1 MRYDK
6 QTNRIYVRQ
15 SWLGSYLICPQR
27 SRYDLTMPALR
38 RGSDATAIGTGL
50 HSAIEGYL
58 GGMYDTYEAMLERAH
73 VCVAEELARPNL
85 RLSKI
90 SSDPDVLDLF
100 IESMVK
106 SWWNS
111 IRPAVTLGGLIEH
124 KFEAP
129 LVTGGETEL
138 WLEGTMD
145 YVAPDN
151 TIWDWK
157 TSTRP
162 YSAKDKQKHS
172 HQATCYIASAR
183 QLGLVD
189 DGDAP
194 TQFRF
199 GVMVRQIEPKG
210 QIITV
215 ERGPEQVEWL
225 KRQIS
230 SVITSATAIGMDR
243 EWAINDQHN
252 LCSPMWCDYW
262 TVCKGVHW
270 DDEAME
276 PPSQQVTFVTV
287 EHGDTEV

>member
-1 MRYDK
+1 MRYNK

-58 GGMYDTYEAMLERAH
+58 GGMYDTLDEMIERAH
-73 VCVAEELARPNL
+73 VCVKEELARPNL

-90 SSDPDVLDLF
+90 SADPDVLDLY
-100 IESMVK
+100 IESMAR
-106 SWWNS
+106 SWWDS

-124 KFEAP
+124 KFVAP
-129 LVTGGETEL
+129 LVTGGDTEL

-145 YVAPDN
+145 YVAPDG

-157 TSTRP
+157 TSTRT

-172 HQATCYIASAR
+172 HQATCYVASAR
-183 QLGLVD
+183 ELGLVD
-189 DGDAP
+189 NGPDP
-194 TQFRF
+194 TPFRF
-199 GVMVRQIEPKG
+199 GVMVRSIEPKA
-210 QIITV
+210 QIVTV

-225 KRQIS
+225 KRQVS
-230 SVITSATAIGMDR
+230 SVVTTAMSIGLER

-270 DDEAME
+270 DEQAME

-287 EHGDTEV
+287 EHGGTDD

>member
-1 MRYDK
+1 MRYEK
-6 QTNRIYVRQ
+6 ETNRIYVRQ

-38 RGSDATAIGTGL
+38 RGSDATAIGTAL
-50 HSAIEGYL
+50 HSSIEGYL
-58 GGMYDTYEAMLERAH
+58 GGEYSTEEDMLERAKRE
-73 VCVAEELARPNL
+73 VALELARPDL

-90 SSDPDVLDLF
+90 SADKMTLDMCV
-100 IESMVK
+100 ESMVNA
-106 SWWNS
+106 WWTG
-111 IRPAVTLGGLIEH
+111 IRPTVALGGLIEH
-124 KFEAP
+124 KFKAP
-129 LVTGGETEL
+129 LVVGGDTEL

-145 YVAPDN
+145 YIAPDG

-172 HQATCYIASAR
+172 HQATCYVAAAR

-189 DGDAP
+189 NASDP
-194 TQFRF
+194 TPFRF
-199 GVMVRQIEPKG
+199 GVMVRQITPKS
-210 QIITV
+210 QIVTV
-215 ERGPEQVEWL
+215 ERGPSQVEWL
-225 KRQIS
+225 KRQVA
-230 SVITSATAIGMDR
+230 SVITTANHIGVEH

-270 DDEAME
+270 DEVAME
-276 PPSQQVTFVTV
+276 PPSQTV
-287 EHGDTEV
+287 NFIGVESPSTAD

>member
-1 MRYDK
+1 MRYNKD
-6 QTNRIYVRQ
+6 TNRIYVRQ

-27 SRYDLTMPALR
+27 SRYDMTMPALR

-58 GGMYDTYEAMLERAH
+58 AGEYDTKDAMVARAH
-73 VCVAEELARPNL
+73 TEVQLELARPNL

-90 SSDPDVLDLF
+90 SQDANLLDVCV
-100 IESMVK
+100 ESMVT
-106 SWWNS
+106 SWWDD
-111 IRPAVTLGGLIEH
+111 IRPAVALGGLIEY

-129 LVTGGETEL
+129 LVVGKGIEL

-145 YVAPDN
+145 YVAPDG

-157 TSTRP
+157 TASRP

-172 HQATCYIASAR
+172 HQATCYVAAAR
-183 QLGLVD
+183 QLGLVKNSD
-189 DGDAP
+189 DP
-194 TQFRF
+194 TPFRF
-199 GVMVRQIEPKG
+199 GVMVRQATPKA

-215 ERGPEQVEWL
+215 ERDKSQVEWL
-225 KRQIS
+225 RRQVA
-230 SVITSATAIGMDR
+230 SVITTAQSMRIDQD
-243 EWAINDQHN
+243 WAINDQHN

-270 DDEAME
+270 DADSLEA
-276 PPSQQVTFVTV
+276 PSQQVTFVTV
-287 EHGDTEV
+287 ESPATDD